1 MAVYKTPKECL
12 DDLNAKEIIFIDY
25 ETSWKNWNDEIEKE
39 KKKRTDTT
47 TDINTKDELLHSYI
61 IDEFTKNRRW
71 KRIGN
76 CTMDNQCK
84 LACEV
89 AYSDLY
95 TTTPMGKGFAWFAGK
110 LAKSYGRY
118 KVGDD
123 SDCWR
128 TELDKR
134 RNYCWCQIPS
144 DDVLNTITS
153 KKREITDLLNTIK
166 NIIQP
171 KINEISIRMPK
182 PKDIELQCCLNQ
194 INCDKGKCEGNIQ
207 ICRTTLTD
215 SITGNEYTQTESNNY
230 NNIITISNSIDDI
243 LKEINS
249 LSTDIYN
256 ESYKVYSII
265 NQKNSNIK
273 EMLDNLNSINEQIKI
288 YFKKVGDIIKNI
300 IQKKN
305 DAVRYN
311 DEIRTNSSF
320 KLSSINILDLINKK
334 INNINNTVLLIN
346 NNNNYVKTTV
356 DSIEKQNND
365 INSLNL
371 NKTNIVNYIILIND
385 DIKIIDSLFESA
397 RELTVLSDIDLK
409 TLYNFSN
416 NAINLIN
423 NINISKNILNEYY
436 TTFTNLFNNFPK
448 NSDYYNIVLSIN
460 KDVRQRILNINN
472 NITEVNNTIKNI
484 NDIYLL
490 KKEMYEI
497 ELIKQEEL
505 LIRQEQLLLDEYKL
519 KLLEEENKNIILS
532 PLAIENNT
540 IPIIYPTYINPQ
552 TNIDDKE
559 TDNTLFF
566 IVIPIAAVVII
577 GVVVFLIWKHKKRIS
592 GASSI

>member
-12 DDLNAKEIIFIDY
+12 DDLDAKEKIFKDY
-25 ETSWKNWNDEIEKE
+25 ETSWKKWDDEIEK
-39 KKKRTDTT
+39 KKKERTDKT

-61 IDEFTKNRRW
+61 ISEFTNNRRW

-76 CTMDNQCK
+76 CTMDKQCK

-89 AYSDLY
+89 EYSDLY

-110 LAKSYGRY
+110 KSNSYGRY

-123 SDCWR
+123 SACWR
-128 TELDKR
+128 TEFDKR

-153 KKREITDLLNTIK
+153 KKSEITDLLNTIK

-171 KINEISIRMPK
+171 QINEISSRMPK

-194 INCDKGKCEGNIQ
+194 INCDKGKCEGNIT
-207 ICRTTLTD
+207 ICRTTLID

-230 NNIITISNSIDDI
+230 NNIITISDGIGGI
-243 LKEINS
+243 LEEINL

-288 YFKKVGDIIKNI
+288 YFKKVGDIIQNI

-320 KLSSINILDLINKK
+320 KISSINILDLINKK

-416 NAINLIN
+416 NGINLIN

-436 TTFTNLFNNFPK
+436 TTFTNLFENFPK

-484 NDIYLL
+484 NNIYLL

-559 TDNTLFF
+559 TDNTLY

-577 GVVVFLIWKHKKRIS
+577 GVVVFMIWKYKKRIS
-592 GASSI
+592 DASLI